1 MAIVTGCHFP
11 GLSRFACAQA
21 DCPVCLEALILLPF
35 MAVYVLSETR
45 VFDLTTNNLL
55 IMAAILAAVDVVVFF
70 LAKATFRRE
79 EILTKWK

>member
-1 MAIVTGCHFP
+1 
-11 GLSRFACAQA
+11 
-21 DCPVCLEALILLPF
+21 LPF
-35 MAVYVLSETR
+35 VAVYVLSETR

-70 LAKATFRRE
+70 LAKATFQRE

>member
-1 MAIVTGCHFP
+1 
-11 GLSRFACAQA
+11 
-21 DCPVCLEALILLPF
+21 

-55 IMAAILAAVDVVVFF
+55 IMATILAAVDVVVFF
-70 LAKATFRRE
+70 IAKATFQRE